1 MDKIPNVDINIDV
14 DGNKI
19 YDDTISPIT
28 NPTAETL
35 GLIPRAIK
43 AALLPLEKWILNREY
58 SLQETALLLEEKLKN
73 ISPEKIVSPEPY
85 VAVPA
90 IQAIS
95 YSMDNENLRN
105 LYASLLASSMNAD
118 IKNEVHPAFVE
129 IIKQLSPTDAITFR
143 NIIEVE
149 PLPICKLRLQELNNL
164 EELLTGEKKENN
176 GITFT
181 DMVLNGFDLANNII
195 IPTDKFSAPN
205 LNQCIDNLSRLGL
218 IATIYPVAL
227 PDDAY
232 ESFKTHPLVIELTS
246 TPAAPNIEYV
256 LIPGT
261 CSSTYLGKNFAKI
274 CF

>member
-164 EELLTGEKKENN
+164 EELLTGEKK
-176 GITFT
+176 
-181 DMVLNGFDLANNII
+181 
-195 IPTDKFSAPN
+195 
-205 LNQCIDNLSRLGL
+205 
-218 IATIYPVAL
+218 
-227 PDDAY
+227 
-232 ESFKTHPLVIELTS
+232 
-246 TPAAPNIEYV
+246 
-256 LIPGT
+256 
-261 CSSTYLGKNFAKI
+261 KI
-274 CF
+274 ME